1 MNHGT
6 ASRISQVISAR
17 TIKELHYEA
26 SVERE
31 IGVLRVLAHAG
42 IARLVS
48 CFRFMDGVCLT
59 RIASLHGRMRTCPR
73 IAWRRE
79 CARNTGH
86 ACVARY
92 PHMHMHMHV
101 HALTRR
107 RVPCPGVLWQGRPPH
122 AGTAAVRFP
131 SARCARPSPGRM
143 WPAESDAI
151 FSVSPQTTTLP
162 SPPSSRLP

>member
-6 ASRISQVISAR
+6 ESRISQVISAR

-59 RIASLHGRMRTCPR
+59 RVASLHRCMRTCAC

-79 CARNTGH
+79 CARNTLVGMH
-86 ACVARY
+86 ASHATHTCMRSRAGAYLVLEYCGKGDLHTQAR
-92 PHMHMHMHV
+92 PLC
-101 HALTRR
+101 AFPRR
-107 RVPCPGVLWQGRPPH
+107 AVPGRVPAGCGRI
-122 AGTAAVRFP
+122 
-131 SARCARPSPGRM
+131 RCY
-143 WPAESDAI
+143 
-151 FSVSPQTTTLP
+151 L
-162 SPPSSRLP
+162 